1 MACCE
6 VRAMTDFYFVRHAE
20 SAWNA
25 ENRLCGR
32 TDMTLS
38 ETGRGQAE
46 RLAERLR
53 ALHPDAFYTSPLQR
67 ARETAEIIAR
77 AVGLT
82 PTVDER
88 LIEINYGAWE
98 GKTFAEVMQQDA
110 ETYRAWDADPAAVS
124 PPDGE
129 SGTQALARVT
139 PFLDELAAR
148 HPSERARIMV
158 VTHKTICRL
167 VVCHVLGLP
176 PSEYRRRL
184 TMDNA
189 AVNIF
194 RQDEEGWR
202 LALLNDTSHLA
213 LPDAGRASINGT
225 F

>member
-1 MACCE
+1 
-6 VRAMTDFYFVRHAE
+6 MTDFYFVRHAE
-20 SAWNA
+20 SEWNA
-25 ENRLCGR
+25 ANRLCGR

-38 ETGRGQAE
+38 ETGRGQAA

-53 ALHPDAFYTSPLQR
+53 TLHPDAFYVSPLQR

-77 AVGLT
+77 AIGLT

-98 GKTFAEVMQQDA
+98 GKTFEEVMQQDA
-110 ETYRAWDADPAAVS
+110 EIYRLWDADPAAVA

-129 SGTQALARVT
+129 SGAQALARVT
-139 PFLDELAAR
+139 PFLEELAAR
-148 HPSERARIMV
+148 YPSERARIMV

-167 VVCHVLGLP
+167 VACHVLGLP

-194 RQDEEGWR
+194 RRDEEGWR

>member
-1 MACCE
+1 MAGGE
-6 VRAMTDFYFVRHAE
+6 VGPMADFYFVRHAE

-32 TDMTLS
+32 TDTPLS
-38 ETGRGQAE
+38 AEGRTQAE
-46 RLAERLR
+46 QLAERFR
-53 ALHPDAFYTSPLQR
+53 GFHPDAFYMSPLER

-77 AVGLT
+77 GIGLT

-88 LIEINYGAWE
+88 LTEINYGAWE
-98 GKTFAEVMQQDA
+98 GKTFEGVMQQDA
-110 ETYRAWDADPAAVS
+110 ELYRLWDADPAAVA

-129 SGTQALARVT
+129 SGAQALARVT
-139 PFLDELAAR
+139 PFLEELVAR
-148 HPSERARIMV
+148 HPSERARILV
-158 VTHKTICRL
+158 VTHKTVCRL
-167 VVCHVLGLP
+167 VACHVLGLP

-194 RQDEEGWR
+194 RRDEKGWR

-213 LPDAGRASINGT
+213 SSDARRSSMNGT